1 MLVICNAKA
10 CKHNQNDVCNSTS
23 VEIEDIEENQIDDF
37 YKLIG
42 SNVKKLR
49 NKKGLSQ
56 LQLSQALGH
65 KSVGLVSQSELYL
78 KKQHFNIKHLYQIAF
93 ILECEV
99 SDFLK
104 KQED

>member
-1 MLVICNAKA
+1 MR
-10 CKHNQNDVCNSTS
+10 T
-23 VEIEDIEENQIDDF
+23 IEDIEENQIDDF

-42 SNVKKLR
+42 SNVKKMR

>member
-1 MLVICNAKA
+1 MR
-10 CKHNQNDVCNSTS
+10 T
-23 VEIEDIEENQIDDF
+23 IEDIEENQIDDF

-42 SNVKKLR
+42 SNVKKMR

-99 SDFLK
+99 SDFFK
-104 KQED
+104 QQED